1 MKVCAGLS
9 NKSPEKQSLPL
20 SLAESSFTRGDDDP
34 EAERNKYE
42 DRIEKG
48 ILCVLTVIVAICLI
62 GTLTSVGGF
71 LYLRHRAKTPLEDH
85 HVRQTF
91 ISRLRVPIKSELK
104 MESAGS
110 FTSMEVPKIISPT
123 PPPKEVTTTT
133 PTTTTPPPAPVTT
146 TNSWF
151 DDFISPAST
160 SRDDKDPQETP
171 FSAIKKKLSW
181 SPTFVTVRNQWTLE
195 QPPSTK
201 QLFAYVKQAFHFIR
215 NNRYFTTTETDDQS
229 VGNKK
234 TAE

>member
-20 SLAESSFTRGDDDP
+20 SLAESSIRGDDDP
-34 EAERNKYE
+34 EARRNEYE

-71 LYLRHRAKTPLEDH
+71 LYLRHRAKTSEDQ

-104 MESAGS
+104 MDSASS
-110 FTSMEVPKIISPT
+110 FTSMEIPKTIPTTT
-123 PPPKEVTTTT
+123 PPKVTTTT
-133 PTTTTPPPAPVTT
+133 PTTTTPPPSPVTT
-146 TNSWF
+146 TSSWF
-151 DDFISPAST
+151 DDFISSSSN

-181 SPTFVTVRNQWTLE
+181 TPTFVTVRNQWTLE

-215 NNRYFTTTETDDQS
+215 NNRYFTPTETDDLS

-234 TAE
+234 TLND